1 MAKVPYYIVLVL
13 GLTACAASKLQIDDA
28 YHWEDEPVRSI
39 PSVLTEDP
47 EQEPVTPVSPIIEV
61 LNEQDTTI
69 TVRIRK

>member
-13 GLTACAASKLQIDDA
+13 GLTACAASKLPIDDA
-28 YHWEDEPVRSI
+28 YHWEEEPVI
-39 PSVLTEDP
+39 ATPSVQTKEP